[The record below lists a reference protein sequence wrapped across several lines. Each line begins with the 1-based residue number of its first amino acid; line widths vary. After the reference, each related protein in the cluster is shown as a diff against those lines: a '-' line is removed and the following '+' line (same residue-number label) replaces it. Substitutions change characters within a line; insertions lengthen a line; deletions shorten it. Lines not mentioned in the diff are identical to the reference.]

1 MCSIHWWEIM
11 LICNNQCCLQKALAP
26 MAKGLPSVVEV
37 LKKQLT
43 LSESTMRDL
52 REEVRRLQRTVEQL
66 SQENRELKNTIQ
78 VCII

>member
-1 MCSIHWWEIM
+1 
-11 LICNNQCCLQKALAP
+11 

-52 REEVRRLQRTVEQL
+52 REEVRRLHATIEQL
-66 SQENRELKNTIQ
+66 TQENRELKNTIQ
-78 VCII
+78 VGFYFEKLILKMKLSMYLWILH